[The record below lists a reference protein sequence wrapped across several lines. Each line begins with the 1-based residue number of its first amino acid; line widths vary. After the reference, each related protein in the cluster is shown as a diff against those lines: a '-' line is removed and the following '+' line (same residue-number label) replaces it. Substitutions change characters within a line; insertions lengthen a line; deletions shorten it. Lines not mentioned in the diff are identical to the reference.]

1 MVYLWRPCDVML
13 HVLING
19 SLVSGNEKSCKKNK
33 KGGEDSLIASYT
45 EKRADTLWQTT
56 EGHVSRLTSAVIY
69 TIRSNGI
76 S

>member
-1 MVYLWRPCDVML
+1 ML

-33 KGGEDSLIASYT
+33 KGGEDSLITSYT

-56 EGHVSRLTSAVIY
+56 EGLD
-69 TIRSNGI
+69 
-76 S
+76 

>member
-1 MVYLWRPCDVML
+1 ML

-33 KGGEDSLIASYT
+33 KGGEDSLITSYT

-56 EGHVSRLTSAVIY
+56 EGHVSRLTSAVI
-69 TIRSNGI
+69 
-76 S
+76 

>member
-1 MVYLWRPCDVML
+1 ML

-19 SLVSGNEKSCKKNK
+19 SLVSGNEKS
-33 KGGEDSLIASYT
+33 LITSYT